1 MTHDSGISQ
10 VLASISE
17 LLGELMEHVLEHDV
31 VDVLAEEVEEEPIA
45 HAGLVHNDL
54 DTLWLDSPV
63 AQLEQV
69 DPQGAGHAE
78 SNPSKYP
85 VCL

>member
-31 VDVLAEEVEEEPIA
+31 VDVLAEEVEQEPVT
-45 HAGLVHNDL
+45 HPGLVHHNL
-54 DTLWLDSPV
+54 NKI
-63 AQLEQV
+63 
-69 DPQGAGHAE
+69 H
-78 SNPSKYP
+78 
-85 VCL
+85 

>member
-31 VDVLAEEVEEEPIA
+31 VDVLAEEVEEEPVA
-45 HAGLVHNDL
+45 HPGLVHHDL
-54 DTLWLDSPV
+54 HAVGLDAAV
-63 AQLEQV
+63 AELEQV
-69 DPQGAGHAE
+69 DTQGGGQAQRHSGE
-78 SNPSKYP
+78 
-85 VCL
+85 